1 MTAQKALSRLIAV
14 SALALASQAQAL
26 TLSFDP
32 SAAGLAGSA
41 FTADTLV
48 GTEVSMIVN
57 QPPSPVDGSFAWQ
70 EIGYLHITGARL
82 NGNAFVPVG
91 LDSSYTLY
99 IAFEVDGFQPNFFTP
114 GWSTAAN
121 MHLYG
126 ANGVSSFGVSLATGA
141 TVSNASPEVM
151 LAHAPNAS
159 VQTYANIQS
168 ITPLVADLSASVT
181 ADLLPI
187 GGFISLPVPQVQ
199 LLGSFSHP
207 SAGVEILLGGGV
219 FLINGGE
226 DVLTF
231 AAAVPEPA
239 QWALMVGG
247 MLGLGGLRR
256 RQRQR

>member
-1 MTAQKALSRLIAV
+1 MTTHLALSRLVAM

-26 TLSFDP
+26 TLGFDP
-32 SAAGLAGSA
+32 GAAGLAGSA

-57 QPPSPVDGSFAWQ
+57 QAPAADGSFAWQ

-121 MHLYG
+121 MRLYG

-141 TVSNASPEVM
+141 TVSNASPEVT
-151 LAHAPNAS
+151 LAHAPNAA
-159 VQTYANIQS
+159 VQTYANILS
-168 ITPLVADLSASVT
+168 LSPLVADLSASVT
-181 ADLLPI
+181 ADLQPN
-187 GGFISLPVPQVQ
+187 GGFINLPVPQVQ
-199 LLGSFSHP
+199 LVGSFSHP
-207 SAGVEILLGGGV
+207 SPGVEILLDGGV

-247 MLGLGGLRR
+247 LLGLGGLRR
-256 RQRQR
+256 RLRQR